1 MADNLNTV
9 YLSTPGVGAVNQTSA
24 ASTSFSDVSVVNNVI
39 ASGISAATGQFSS
52 TLSVAGATKAAHVA
66 CAGVTSSSASLAT
79 GSSSGTTSAVGTGAS
94 RGEPQKSQNASPG
107 TLPAPQAGQITL
119 AAAGAGA
126 ASGAAASGC
135 GSRVPH

>member
-9 YLSTPGVGAVNQTSA
+9 YLSTPGVGTVNQTSA

-66 CAGVTSSSASLAT
+66 CAGVTSSSGITVTATIPFSILTRVNENDLSIGQLVLVQRASGL
-79 GSSSGTTSAVGTGAS
+79 SLIYSSGASIYELCESVVSAAQPTT
-94 RGEPQKSQNASPG
+94 
-107 TLPAPQAGQITL
+107 
-119 AAAGAGA
+119 
-126 ASGAAASGC
+126 
-135 GSRVPH
+135 